1 MKKVLSAKKQN
12 NEKVCTLIEKTKPY
26 RYYILVAIIAFL
38 SGFIIKSVTTNPS
51 KINTAAIV
59 DVQKL
64 INNSADIKELQADI
78 AKKQEDLQKWVKEA
92 HDKISKYKEGDAKK
106 KLIAEYEAEFEQKQ
120 QEIQNEYN
128 EKLSQIDKKAT
139 KVINKVSKSKGYGIV
154 LTKSSVITGGS
165 DITDEIID
173 ILK

>member
-1 MKKVLSAKKQN
+1 MQKNKKICKNGLKK
-12 NEKVCTLIEKTKPY
+12 
-26 RYYILVAIIAFL
+26 
-38 SGFIIKSVTTNPS
+38 
-51 KINTAAIV
+51 
-59 DVQKL
+59 
-64 INNSADIKELQADI
+64 
-78 AKKQEDLQKWVKEA
+78 